1 MNVAAEAAAGPD
13 NPESIVQLRGDRPRV
28 VRLSR
33 KAIGLASAAGLAL
46 IGAVLLYALKPV
58 ARIANSERLNTSGI
72 AMADDL
78 VSAPKDY
85 SQIPKLGPPL
95 PGDLGR
101 PILAARDS
109 GAIAALPPD
118 QAREQQTGQAASA
131 ATASQ
136 QRRIQERL
144 AATTSGLFIGGSAG
158 SRDTLSSPENAHL
171 TTLLPDGSEPASSA
185 GLSRAGAKVATAEPT
200 LPKPISDDVLQA
212 GSVIPA
218 ALITGI
224 RSDQPGLVTAQV
236 SQNVYDSLTGRRLL
250 IPQGAR
256 LIGKYFSDVGAGQR
270 RVQLAWNRLI
280 MPSGQS
286 MDLDAQPAT
295 DPSGYAGL
303 EDRVNSHW
311 GGVLK
316 AALVSTILGI
326 GGELGSGSSSD
337 LGRAL
342 RFGMQDSVNRAGEQI
357 VSRELAIHP
366 TLTIRPGFP
375 VRVLVS
381 RDLVFVQAQ

>member
-1 MNVAAEAAAGPD
+1 MNAAAEATAGPD
-13 NPESIVQLRGDRPRV
+13 NPEAIVRLHGERPRV

-33 KAIGLASAAGLAL
+33 KAIGLASAAGFAL
-46 IGAVLLYALKPV
+46 VGGVLLYALKPV
-58 ARIANSERLNTSGI
+58 ARVANSDRLNTNGI
-72 AMADDL
+72 AMADNL

-101 PILAARDS
+101 PILAARDR

-118 QAREQQTGQAASA
+118 QIREQQTGQAASA
-131 ATASQ
+131 AIASQ

-144 AATTSGLFIGGSAG
+144 AATTSGLFISRSAG
-158 SRDTLSSPENAHL
+158 SHGALSSPRDADLEMP
-171 TTLLPDGSEPASSA
+171 LPDRSEPSSSA

-200 LPKPISDDVLQA
+200 LSKPISDDVLQA

-236 SQNVYDSLTGRRLL
+236 TQNVYDSLTGRRLL

-256 LIGKYFSDVGAGQR
+256 LIGKYVSDVG
-270 RVQLAWNRLI
+270 
-280 MPSGQS
+280 
-286 MDLDAQPAT
+286 
-295 DPSGYAGL
+295 AGL

-311 GGVLK
+311 GGVFK

-366 TLTIRPGFP
+366 TLTIRPGCP

-381 RDLVFVQAQ
+381 RDLVFGQAQ